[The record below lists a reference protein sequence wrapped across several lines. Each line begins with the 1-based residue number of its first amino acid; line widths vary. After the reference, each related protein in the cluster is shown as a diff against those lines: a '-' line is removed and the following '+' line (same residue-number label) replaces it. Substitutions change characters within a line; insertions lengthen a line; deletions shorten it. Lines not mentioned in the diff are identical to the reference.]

1 MAKKLIVV
9 LIMLL
14 PYTDQSLGG
23 AYPDSSDY
31 DIRGNTSLGI
41 REGDGQFGIGR
52 TGGRDGGIGHRLN
65 ADDHFDVGRLT
76 LNVQED
82 ESTTGSSYLE
92 ERVRERRNSDDS
104 FFHGRLGLLGE
115 EATISQTAGLTLPP
129 TSRQSGQFQQP
140 TYLQQLHRQQHRED
154 RQQGAQQADYEQGRS
169 RCNSITGS
177 IYTEGETST
186 EMSSID
192 GEREKFTDFRHNSAE
207 KTSLKDYIDDQHYP
221 QQHYVYDG
229 NDGQYILR

>member
-1 MAKKLIVV
+1 VILTTS
-9 LIMLL
+9 
-14 PYTDQSLGG
+14 PSYTDQSLGG
-23 AYPDSSDY
+23 GYPDSSDY

-41 REGDGQFGIGR
+41 REGDGQFGMGR

-65 ADDHFDVGRLT
+65 GDDHFDVGRLT
-76 LNVQED
+76 LNVNDD
-82 ESTTGSSYLE
+82 ESTNGSSYLE

-115 EATISQTAGLTLPP
+115 EATISQSAGLTLPP

-169 RCNSITGS
+169 RGNSITGS
-177 IYTEGETST
+177 ISTEGKTST

-192 GEREKFTDFRHNSAE
+192 VEREKFTDFRHNATE
-207 KTSLKDYIDDQHYP
+207 KTSLKDYIDDQQYP

-229 NDGQYILR
+229 IDGQYILR